1 MARRLIKVAV
11 IGTYA
16 SIGLTLLAL
25 GVERT
30 DYGSAKQILLIA
42 GAFVFLGVAAVKFG
56 RFIAETL
63 YF

>member
-1 MARRLIKVAV
+1 MARRLIKVAI
-11 IGTYA
+11 IGASA

-30 DYGSAKQILLIA
+30 EYGSAKQILMIA
-42 GAFVFLGVAAVKFG
+42 GAIVLLGVAAVKFG